1 VSRSIIGRRVLGR
14 NGRSCT
20 TATVSTL
27 KSFLTSK
34 VTTVLKHVTRIR
46 MERPKRSFSWLV
58 WGPWDFDEAIVEG
71 QRVTNRILPSLLVL
85 TIIRKEVHDELID
98 LAESKHFRL

>member
-1 VSRSIIGRRVLGR
+1 MSRSVIGRRVLGR
-14 NGRSCT
+14 NGRSRT

-27 KSFLTSK
+27 KSFLTAK

-46 MERPKRSFSWLV
+46 MERPKRSFSWFV
-58 WGPWDFDEAIVEG
+58 WSPRDFDEAIVEG
-71 QRVTNRILPSLLVL
+71 QRVTNGILPSLLIL
-85 TIIRKEVHDELID
+85 TIVGKEIHDELID